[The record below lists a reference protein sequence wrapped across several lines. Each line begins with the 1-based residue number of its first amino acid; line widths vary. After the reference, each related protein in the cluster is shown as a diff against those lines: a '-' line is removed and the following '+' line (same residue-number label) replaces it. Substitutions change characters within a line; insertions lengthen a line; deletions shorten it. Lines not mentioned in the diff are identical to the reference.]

1 MKIKNKK
8 MIITL
13 ICILFVSVVI
23 LMLLLC
29 QLKKNKSQDTNVSES
44 LPQTEFETETEI
56 ESEIIDTHEG
66 QAKSLLTG
74 EWIDET
80 LARKRP
86 ISIMVENTS
95 ACLPR
100 YGLSRADV
108 IYECPVEGGS
118 TRYMV
123 LFQDYSNME
132 KIGNIRSC
140 RHYYAYFAHE
150 YESVYL
156 HAGASY
162 IADDGVL
169 AQHYIDDVDAI
180 KGKADNYF
188 YRDSSEH
195 KAPHNLYTS
204 SDKIA
209 GMFAEYG
216 YDEYH
221 SENYQGNFKFA
232 NDDESVNLDNGTD
245 AVALTMYYPIN
256 KPWFVYNAE
265 DGLYYRY
272 QFKDKETDGI
282 DNSQVCVKNIIIMNC
297 AVSEV
302 DSSSGL
308 LDVNQLSGGSGYFIT
323 NGKCIDITWS
333 RTSYDDITHYYDLN
347 GNEITLNQGK
357 TWIEVGSTGSASKN
371 VIYSTMDEFNNR

>member
-1 MKIKNKK
+1 MNNKK
-8 MIITL
+8 KKAMIIL
-13 ICILFVSVVI
+13 LCVLLVSLVIFLVLLFV
-23 LMLLLC
+23 
-29 QLKKNKSQDTNVSES
+29 LKKDKPQDTQVKES
-44 LPQTEFETETEI
+44 TPLIETQTELEKEI
-56 ESEIIDTHEG
+56 NTHEG

-74 EWIDET
+74 EWIDAE
-80 LARKRP
+80 LASKRP

-100 YGLSRADV
+100 YGLSKADV

-195 KAPHNLYTS
+195 KAPDNLYTS
-204 SDKIA
+204 SYKIA
-209 GMFAEYG
+209 
-216 YDEYH
+216 
-221 SENYQGNFKFA
+221 
-232 NDDESVNLDNGTD
+232 
-245 AVALTMYYPIN
+245 
-256 KPWFVYNAE
+256 
-265 DGLYYRY
+265 
-272 QFKDKETDGI
+272 
-282 DNSQVCVKNIIIMNC
+282 
-297 AVSEV
+297 
-302 DSSSGL
+302 
-308 LDVNQLSGGSGYFIT
+308 
-323 NGKCIDITWS
+323 
-333 RTSYDDITHYYDLN
+333 
-347 GNEITLNQGK
+347 
-357 TWIEVGSTGSASKN
+357 
-371 VIYSTMDEFNNR
+371 